1 MLSVEFRH
9 LDEPLLAPAGSDIYI
24 ARYRWHKYPQVWTL
38 YEQMLASFW
47 VPEEIDM
54 ETDKRHWKCDL
65 NKSERKF
72 FRLIFAFFTFGDG
85 MVIENLVRNFMNEI
99 QDQDVKFTYLA
110 QSFYETIH
118 ATTYAMILD
127 ALVKKE
133 SKMRFLENLFNTD
146 TAFVELK
153 EWLEKYMDP
162 KVYSFA
168 TRILAFGC
176 FEGIIFSGA
185 FCAIFWLKKRG
196 LMPGL
201 TFSNEL
207 ISRDEGLH
215 SDFACLLY
223 NMLKHCL
230 SYHDALEVIISSVH
244 VATVFMTRVVPCDLL
259 GINTNLMIQYIE
271 FVANRFFYCLE
282 AYRDCFKP
290 YPEATNPF
298 DWMILSSL
306 QGKTNFFE
314 RRVGEYSN
322 AAMVSSINSSG
333 GLKKSGYA
341 SNAETDGNGEWDDNV
356 FTTEADF

>member
-1 MLSVEFRH
+1 
-9 LDEPLLAPAGSDIYI
+9 
-24 ARYRWHKYPQVWTL
+24 
-38 YEQMLASFW
+38 
-47 VPEEIDM
+47 M
-54 ETDKRHWKCDL
+54 ETDLRHWKHEL

-72 FRLIFAFFTFGDG
+72 LRLIFAFFTFGDG

-99 QDQDVKFTYLA
+99 QDQDVKFVYLA
-110 QSFYETIH
+110 QSFFETIH

-127 ALVKKE
+127 TLVKKE
-133 SKMRFLENLFNTD
+133 SKMQYLENLFNTD
-146 TAFVELK
+146 ETFIELK
-153 EWLEKYMDP
+153 EWLEKYMDA
-162 KVYSFA
+162 KIYSFA
-168 TRILAFGC
+168 TRLLAFGC

-207 ISRDEGLH
+207 ISRDEGIH

-223 NMLKHCL
+223 NLL
-230 SYHDALEVIISSVH
+230 SKSLPYHEAIEVVASSVK
-244 VATVFMTRVVPCDLL
+244 VAKAFVIRVVPCDLL
-259 GINTNLMIQYIE
+259 GINSELMSQYIE

-290 YPEATNPF
+290 YPEASNPF

-322 AAMVSSINSSG
+322 AAMVSSINSG
-333 GLKKSGYA
+333 GGGGGGGGGGRLKNSGYESA
-341 SNAETDGNGEWDDNV
+341 SGEKEEPWDDNV
-356 FTTEADF
+356 FTTDADF